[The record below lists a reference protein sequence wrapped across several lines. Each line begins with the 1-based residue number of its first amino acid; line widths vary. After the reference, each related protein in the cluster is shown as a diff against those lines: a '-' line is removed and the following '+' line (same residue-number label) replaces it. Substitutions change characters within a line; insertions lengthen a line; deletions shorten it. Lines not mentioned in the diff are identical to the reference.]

1 MRIIVGN
8 NFKKDLQY
16 DCLATA
22 ILIVTYKL
30 FSDHYAFSFLP
41 SAHGCPK
48 FWFSGIT
55 PDGIVG
61 HSVGE
66 LGCAYADGSFTAKE
80 VILAA
85 YWRGEVL

>member
-1 MRIIVGN
+1 MTIWQQQSLLLPIN
-8 NFKKDLQY
+8 YF
-16 DCLATA
+16 
-22 ILIVTYKL
+22 LITMH
-30 FSDHYAFSFLP
+30 FFFLP

-48 FWFSGIT
+48 FWFSGIS

>member
-1 MRIIVGN
+1 MTIWQQQSLLLPIN
-8 NFKKDLQY
+8 Y
-16 DCLATA
+16 
-22 ILIVTYKL
+22 
-30 FSDHYAFSFLP
+30 LP
-41 SAHGCPK
+41 SAHGCSK

>member
-22 ILIVTYKL
+22 TAILITMHL
-30 FSDHYAFSFLP
+30 FMP

>member
-1 MRIIVGN
+1 MRIIVAN
-8 NFKKDLQY
+8 NFEKDLQY
-16 DCLATA
+16 DYLATA
-22 ILIVTYKL
+22 ILIVTY
-30 FSDHYAFSFLP
+30 FLP

>member
-1 MRIIVGN
+1 MRIIVAN
-8 NFKKDLQY
+8 NFEKDLQY
-16 DCLATA
+16 DYLATA
-22 ILIVTYKL
+22 IHIVTYKL
-30 FSDHYAFSFLP
+30 FFDHYAFFFSP

>member
-1 MRIIVGN
+1 MTVWQQQSLLLPIN
-8 NFKKDLQY
+8 YF
-16 DCLATA
+16 
-22 ILIVTYKL
+22 LITMHL
-30 FSDHYAFSFLP
+30 FMP

-66 LGCAYADGSFTAKE
+66 LGCAFADGSFTAKE